1 MPAAPRFRSVRLQA
15 GLIVG
20 VVLALVG
27 VGAAP
32 AFAADPV
39 FAEGDCVV
47 YRLSDN
53 GPGGAQ
59 CAGVDLSGTRFGE
72 GDFRGAALTGANF
85 AGGDVQGAKFD
96 GAVLDGADFSATR
109 VVGADFTNSSIL
121 PGTIDV
127 TADASG
133 QAPVEFAANLPTGLT
148 LDGCSIVGTPVE
160 SGQAFPIGTSNIFCQ
175 LSTTFAGNDPGTAQ
189 AVITVNVT
197 ASPTAPATSDP
208 IFTAVAETPDAQS
221 GSGETPNTLM
231 IGGFIGGGLLVV
243 LGIVAFILANRKGRK
258 A

>member
-1 MPAAPRFRSVRLQA
+1 MPAAPRFRSVRLLA
-15 GLIVG
+15 GLLAG
-20 VVLALVG
+20 AALVG

-72 GDFRGAALTGANF
+72 GDFRGAVLSGANF
-85 AGGDVQGAKFD
+85 AGGDIQGAKFD
-96 GAVLDGADFSATR
+96 GAVLDGADFTATR

-121 PGTIDV
+121 PGVIDV

-133 QAPVEFAANLPTGLT
+133 QASVDFAANLPTGLT

-160 SGQAFPIGTSNIFCQ
+160 SGQAFPIGTSNILCQ

-189 AVITVNVT
+189 AVITVNVA
-197 ASPTAPATSDP
+197 ASPTAPPTSDP

-221 GSGETPNTLM
+221 GSGETPNPLM
-231 IGGFIGGGLLVV
+231 IGGFIGGGLLVA
-243 LGIVAFILANRKGRK
+243 LGIVAFVLANRKGRK

>member
-1 MPAAPRFRSVRLQA
+1 V
-15 GLIVG
+15 
-20 VVLALVG
+20 LVG
-27 VGAAP
+27 FGVAAGAAP

-85 AGGDVQGAKFD
+85 AGGDIQGAKFD
-96 GAVLDGADFSATR
+96 GAVLDGADFTGTR

-133 QAPVEFAANLPTGLT
+133 QAPVDFTANLPTGLT

-160 SGQAFPIGTSNIFCQ
+160 SGQAFPIGTSNILCT
-175 LSTTFAGNDPGTAQ
+175 LSTTFAGSDPGTAQ

-197 ASPTAPATSDP
+197 ASATATPTSEP
-208 IFTAVAETPDAQS
+208 IFTPEPEAQDAQRDS
-221 GSGETPNTLM
+221 GDTPNYLM

-243 LGIVAFILANRKGRK
+243 LGVVAFVLSNRKGKK